1 MVWCKSGPMPDYA
14 VPTDDDEQWAMV
26 ERAMD
31 EAGLTN
37 EQRWWAF
44 VSLDWS
50 NRWSYRRVT
59 GNFPRVFRVTNQSY
73 QLPVTTP
80 RGVVVVT
87 GNRSNRQRVSELND
101 GSATSKQD

>member
-1 MVWCKSGPMPDYA
+1 MSDYA

-44 VSLDWS
+44 VNFERCGCVAAL
-50 NRWSYRRVT
+50 NYIEALRRAKEV
-59 GNFPRVFRVTNQSY
+59 RR
-73 QLPVTTP
+73 
-80 RGVVVVT
+80 
-87 GNRSNRQRVSELND
+87 E
-101 GSATSKQD
+101 